1 MTAPPQPQAN
11 PVLGSALDLRRS
23 QIRTYER
30 VMHEYGDV
38 VRLVVGPPGVRFDL
52 YCVFHPDGV
61 RAVLASS
68 RERYSKGNRF
78 YKQIAEAFGWGLLTS
93 EGERW
98 QRQRR
103 LIQPLFTRRQIATYA
118 ELMVG
123 EAAAVAARW
132 ELAARDGA
140 GVDANADMVA
150 LALRVVGRAIFGDD
164 VARAGDVLGSA
175 FPVLNRHT
183 FRRAMSPLAPPA
195 SWPTPGNRRA
205 VRARRALYEV
215 VDELI
220 AHRRRSG
227 AEGEDLL
234 SRLLRARDPDT
245 GEAMNAQ
252 QVRDEA
258 LIFLL
263 AGHETTST
271 ALTFTLHLFGRHPG
285 EQRLVHDELDM
296 VLDGRT
302 PTLDDASA
310 LERTTMAIKEAMRLY
325 PPAYALGRLSETENE
340 IGGYSIP
347 AGSYV
352 VVSQYATHRH
362 PQFWDDP
369 DAYDPARFT
378 SGRERE
384 RHPHAYFPFGAGPR
398 ACIGSHFAM
407 LEATIALAVLLRR
420 VRVHSHQEDVPL
432 DTEGIT
438 LRPKG
443 PVLIQLTAR

>member
-1 MTAPPQPQAN
+1 MAAPPHPRAN

-30 VMHEYGDV
+30 VMREHGDV
-38 VRLVVGPPGVRFDL
+38 VRLAVGPPGVRFDL

-61 RAVLASS
+61 KAVLAGS
-68 RERYSKGNRF
+68 RAGFSKGNRF
-78 YKQIAEAFGWGLLTS
+78 YLQIAQSFGWGLLTS
-93 EGERW
+93 EGELW

-103 LIQPLFTRRQIATYA
+103 LVQPLFTRKQIAAYS
-118 ELMVG
+118 ELMTE
-123 EAAAVAARW
+123 EAAAVAEGWDRAR
-132 ELAARDGA
+132 LDGG
-140 GVDANADMVA
+140 GVDANAEMVR

-164 VARAGDVLGSA
+164 VSKAADVLDSA
-175 FPVLNRHT
+175 FPLLNRHT

-195 SWPTPGNRRA
+195 SWPTPENRRA
-205 VRARRALYEV
+205 ARARQALYGV

-220 AHRRRSG
+220 ARRREAG
-227 AEGEDLL
+227 ADGEDLL

-245 GEAMNAQ
+245 DEAMDVQ

-271 ALTFTLHLFGRHPG
+271 ALTFTLHLLGRHPG
-285 EQRLVHDELDM
+285 EQRLVHEEIDT
-296 VLDGRT
+296 VLDGRA
-302 PTLDDASA
+302 PTLDDTPA

-325 PPAYALGRLSETENE
+325 PPAYALGRLAESERE

-352 VVSQYATHRH
+352 VVSQFATHRH
-362 PQFWDDP
+362 PQFWDD
-369 DAYDPARFT
+369 AEAFDPARF
-378 SGRERE
+378 SSERE
-384 RHPHAYFPFGAGPR
+384 RARHSHAYFPFGAGPR

-407 LEATIALAVLLRR
+407 LEATIALALLLQRFEIR
-420 VRVHSHQEDVPL
+420 SLRKDVPL

-443 PVLIQLTAR
+443 AVPIQLAAR

>member
-1 MTAPPQPQAN
+1 M
-11 PVLGSALDLRRS
+11 
-23 QIRTYER
+23 
-30 VMHEYGDV
+30 
-38 VRLVVGPPGVRFDL
+38 
-52 YCVFHPDGV
+52 
-61 RAVLASS
+61 
-68 RERYSKGNRF
+68 
-78 YKQIAEAFGWGLLTS
+78 
-93 EGERW
+93 
-98 QRQRR
+98 
-103 LIQPLFTRRQIATYA
+103 
-118 ELMVG
+118 
-123 EAAAVAARW
+123 
-132 ELAARDGA
+132 
-140 GVDANADMVA
+140 
-150 LALRVVGRAIFGDD
+150 
-164 VARAGDVLGSA
+164 
-175 FPVLNRHT
+175 
-183 FRRAMSPLAPPA
+183 
-195 SWPTPGNRRA
+195 
-205 VRARRALYEV
+205 
-215 VDELI
+215 
-220 AHRRRSG
+220 
-227 AEGEDLL
+227 
-234 SRLLRARDPDT
+234 
-245 GEAMNAQ
+245 
-252 QVRDEA
+252 
-258 LIFLL
+258 
-263 AGHETTST
+263 
-271 ALTFTLHLFGRHPG
+271 TLHLFGRHPG
-285 EQRLVHDELDM
+285 EQRLVHDELDT

-347 AGSYV
+347 AGSHV

-443 PVLIQLTAR
+443 AVLIQLTAR